1 MQIDRIDELR
11 LGPGDDAAI
20 AALLNRAFGEEF
32 GGNSFH
38 QQRHHVRLVVRNP
51 ADPGIIIGHIA
62 LTYRAIR
69 IAGAMTNIIG
79 LAEVAT
85 DPDHRGKGIA
95 SALLQAAI
103 AEARLSPAPFMLLF
117 GDAALYAA
125 AGFRPVQHKLR
136 STVMYWARTLR
147 TQTRPSDGLMMLPLA
162 DAVWP
167 DGADIDMLGHL
178 F

>member
-1 MQIDRIDELR
+1 VQIDRIDEIR
-11 LGPGDDAAI
+11 LHRADEDQI
-20 AALLNRAFGEEF
+20 TTLLDRAFGEEF

-38 QQRHHVRLVVRNP
+38 QQRHHVRLVVRQP
-51 ADPGIIIGHIA
+51 HIIGHMA

-69 IAGAMTNIIG
+69 VDGNMVDIIG

-95 SALLQAAI
+95 GALLQAAI
-103 AEARLSPAPFMLLF
+103 AEAKQSPAPFMLLF
-117 GDAALYAA
+117 GDAPLYAA

-136 STVMYWARTLR
+136 SVAMYWSRTLR
-147 TQTRPSDGLMMLPLA
+147 TQTKPSDGLMMLPLA
-162 DAVWP
+162 DQVWP